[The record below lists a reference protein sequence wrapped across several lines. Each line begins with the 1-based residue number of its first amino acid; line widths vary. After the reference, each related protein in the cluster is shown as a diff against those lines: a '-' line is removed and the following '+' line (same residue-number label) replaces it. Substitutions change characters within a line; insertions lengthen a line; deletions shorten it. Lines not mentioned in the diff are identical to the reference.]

1 MTEPTYSFP
10 IPSLHDDTPLD
21 CRIYHPPGL
30 HDLVAGD
37 SKKIRGAIVGHPYAP
52 LGGSYDD
59 HVVLSVTECLLDQ
72 GYVVT
77 TFNFRGAGHSAGK
90 TSWTGRPEIDD
101 FCSIIGL
108 LYYYLSTLVIPVQ
121 FDILASVDQS
131 SFDGPLLQ
139 TDADTTG
146 QASLELL
153 LAGYSFASLVLCR
166 LPAVFTILNR
176 FKSAENGTAATEI
189 FLRARTLA
197 IQHRKTIATRLQ
209 RGRRPS
215 STSPSKPAHWR
226 NPSHVILGGEESE
239 LASSRRR
246 HSRGDS
252 RGSFEAIRE
261 LPRTIKSHM
270 HRPRSGQ
277 FHLRTSSDREQEQQH
292 NTVSSEPQKQ
302 LHQQQLQQQ
311 RQPISIRY
319 LLISPVLIPL
329 STTLVPPGIPFISA
343 TTTATAT
350 ATAAGGGRST
360 SLETE
365 EKSTAAGVFSLQ
377 YPTLIAFGS
386 SDTFTSSKK
395 LCQWAERLAKDSA
408 AVAAL
413 ATPATT
419 NTTATAPH
427 PVDAKVEWT
436 QIDGAGHFWR
446 EGGVM
451 RELQGNIREWVAK

>member
-1 MTEPTYSFP
+1 M
-10 IPSLHDDTPLD
+10 
-21 CRIYHPPGL
+21 
-30 HDLVAGD
+30 
-37 SKKIRGAIVGHPYAP
+37 
-52 LGGSYDD
+52 
-59 HVVLSVTECLLDQ
+59 
-72 GYVVT
+72 
-77 TFNFRGAGHSAGK
+77 
-90 TSWTGRPEIDD
+90 
-101 FCSIIGL
+101 
-108 LYYYLSTLVIPVQ
+108 IPVQ
-121 FDILASVDQS
+121 FDILASADQS

-197 IQHRKTIATRLQ
+197 TQHRKTIATRLQ

-226 NPSHVILGGEESE
+226 NPSHVILGGEESD

-252 RGSFEAIRE
+252 RGSCEAIRE
-261 LPRTIKSHM
+261 LPRTIKSRM

-292 NTVSSEPQKQ
+292 NTISSEPQKQ

-343 TTTATAT
+343 TTTATAE
-350 ATAAGGGRST
+350 GGGT

-408 AVAAL
+408 AVATTTTTTA
-413 ATPATT
+413 AT
-419 NTTATAPH
+419 NTTATTPH

-451 RELQGNIREWVAK
+451 RELQGTIREWVAK

>member
-1 MTEPTYSFP
+1 M
-10 IPSLHDDTPLD
+10 
-21 CRIYHPPGL
+21 
-30 HDLVAGD
+30 
-37 SKKIRGAIVGHPYAP
+37 
-52 LGGSYDD
+52 
-59 HVVLSVTECLLDQ
+59 
-72 GYVVT
+72 
-77 TFNFRGAGHSAGK
+77 
-90 TSWTGRPEIDD
+90 
-101 FCSIIGL
+101 
-108 LYYYLSTLVIPVQ
+108 IPVQ

-226 NPSHVILGGEESE
+226 NPSHVILGGEESD

-252 RGSFEAIRE
+252 RGSCEAILE
-261 LPRTIKSHM
+261 LPRTIKSRM

-292 NTVSSEPQKQ
+292 NTISSEPQKQ

-343 TTTATAT
+343 TATAT
-350 ATAAGGGRST
+350 AGGGST

-377 YPTLIAFGS
+377 HPTLIAFGS

-413 ATPATT
+413 ATGATT

-451 RELQGNIREWVAK
+451 RELQGTIRGWVAK

>member
-1 MTEPTYSFP
+1 M
-10 IPSLHDDTPLD
+10 
-21 CRIYHPPGL
+21 
-30 HDLVAGD
+30 
-37 SKKIRGAIVGHPYAP
+37 
-52 LGGSYDD
+52 
-59 HVVLSVTECLLDQ
+59 
-72 GYVVT
+72 
-77 TFNFRGAGHSAGK
+77 
-90 TSWTGRPEIDD
+90 
-101 FCSIIGL
+101 
-108 LYYYLSTLVIPVQ
+108 IPVQ

-197 IQHRKTIATRLQ
+197 TQHRKTIATRLQ

-226 NPSHVILGGEESE
+226 NPSHVILGGEESD

-252 RGSFEAIRE
+252 RGSCEAIRE
-261 LPRTIKSHM
+261 LPRTIKSRM

-292 NTVSSEPQKQ
+292 NTISSEPQKQ

-343 TTTATAT
+343 TAITT
-350 ATAAGGGRST
+350 TAAGGGGGT

-408 AVAAL
+408 AVATT
-413 ATPATT
+413 TPTTVAT
-419 NTTATAPH
+419 NTTATTPH

-451 RELQGNIREWVAK
+451 RELQGTIREWVAK

>member
-1 MTEPTYSFP
+1 M
-10 IPSLHDDTPLD
+10 
-21 CRIYHPPGL
+21 
-30 HDLVAGD
+30 
-37 SKKIRGAIVGHPYAP
+37 
-52 LGGSYDD
+52 
-59 HVVLSVTECLLDQ
+59 
-72 GYVVT
+72 
-77 TFNFRGAGHSAGK
+77 
-90 TSWTGRPEIDD
+90 
-101 FCSIIGL
+101 
-108 LYYYLSTLVIPVQ
+108 IPVQ

-270 HRPRSGQ
+270 HRPRSAQ

-292 NTVSSEPQKQ
+292 NTISSEPQKQ
-302 LHQQQLQQQ
+302 LQQQQLQQQ

-350 ATAAGGGRST
+350 AGGRGT

-408 AVAAL
+408 AVAA
-413 ATPATT
+413 ATTTAATT
-419 NTTATAPH
+419 NTDNTATTPH

>member
-1 MTEPTYSFP
+1 MENF
-10 IPSLHDDTPLD
+10 
-21 CRIYHPPGL
+21 
-30 HDLVAGD
+30 V
-37 SKKIRGAIVGHPYAP
+37 KINEIDI
-52 LGGSYDD
+52 LI
-59 HVVLSVTECLLDQ
+59 
-72 GYVVT
+72 
-77 TFNFRGAGHSAGK
+77 RGAGHSAGK

-139 TDADTTG
+139 PDADTTG

-197 IQHRKTIATRLQ
+197 TQHRKTIATRLQ

-226 NPSHVILGGEESE
+226 NPSHVILGGEESD

-292 NTVSSEPQKQ
+292 NTISSEPQKQ
-302 LHQQQLQQQ
+302 LHQQLHQQQQQ

-343 TTTATAT
+343 TATAT
-350 ATAAGGGRST
+350 TGGGST

-408 AVAAL
+408 AVAATTAA
-413 ATPATT
+413 ATTTTAT

-446 EGGVM
+446 ERGVM

>member
-1 MTEPTYSFP
+1 M
-10 IPSLHDDTPLD
+10 
-21 CRIYHPPGL
+21 
-30 HDLVAGD
+30 
-37 SKKIRGAIVGHPYAP
+37 
-52 LGGSYDD
+52 
-59 HVVLSVTECLLDQ
+59 
-72 GYVVT
+72 
-77 TFNFRGAGHSAGK
+77 
-90 TSWTGRPEIDD
+90 
-101 FCSIIGL
+101 
-108 LYYYLSTLVIPVQ
+108 IPVQ

-292 NTVSSEPQKQ
+292 NTISGEPQKQ

-343 TTTATAT
+343 TAT
-350 ATAAGGGRST
+350 ATAAGGGGT

>member
-1 MTEPTYSFP
+1 M
-10 IPSLHDDTPLD
+10 
-21 CRIYHPPGL
+21 
-30 HDLVAGD
+30 
-37 SKKIRGAIVGHPYAP
+37 
-52 LGGSYDD
+52 
-59 HVVLSVTECLLDQ
+59 
-72 GYVVT
+72 
-77 TFNFRGAGHSAGK
+77 
-90 TSWTGRPEIDD
+90 
-101 FCSIIGL
+101 
-108 LYYYLSTLVIPVQ
+108 IPVQ

-197 IQHRKTIATRLQ
+197 TQHRKTIATRLQ

-226 NPSHVILGGEESE
+226 NQSHVILGGEESD

-252 RGSFEAIRE
+252 RGSCEAIRE

-343 TTTATAT
+343 TATTTTTATA
-350 ATAAGGGRST
+350 GGGGGST

-408 AVAAL
+408 AVAA
-413 ATPATT
+413 AT
-419 NTTATAPH
+419 NTTATTPH

>member
-1 MTEPTYSFP
+1 MENF
-10 IPSLHDDTPLD
+10 
-21 CRIYHPPGL
+21 
-30 HDLVAGD
+30 V
-37 SKKIRGAIVGHPYAP
+37 KINEIDI
-52 LGGSYDD
+52 LI
-59 HVVLSVTECLLDQ
+59 
-72 GYVVT
+72 
-77 TFNFRGAGHSAGK
+77 RGAGHSAGK

-197 IQHRKTIATRLQ
+197 TQHRKTIATRLQ

-226 NPSHVILGGEESE
+226 NPSHVILGGEESD

-252 RGSFEAIRE
+252 RGSCEAIRE
-261 LPRTIKSHM
+261 LPRTIKSRM

-292 NTVSSEPQKQ
+292 NTMSSEPQKQ

-343 TTTATAT
+343 TAT
-350 ATAAGGGRST
+350 AGGGST

-395 LCQWAERLAKDSA
+395 LFQWAERLAKDSA
-408 AVAAL
+408 VV
-413 ATPATT
+413 ATT
-419 NTTATAPH
+419 AATAAATNTTTTATAPH
-427 PVDAKVEWT
+427 SVDAKVEWT

>member
-1 MTEPTYSFP
+1 M
-10 IPSLHDDTPLD
+10 
-21 CRIYHPPGL
+21 
-30 HDLVAGD
+30 
-37 SKKIRGAIVGHPYAP
+37 
-52 LGGSYDD
+52 
-59 HVVLSVTECLLDQ
+59 
-72 GYVVT
+72 
-77 TFNFRGAGHSAGK
+77 
-90 TSWTGRPEIDD
+90 
-101 FCSIIGL
+101 
-108 LYYYLSTLVIPVQ
+108 IPVQ

-139 TDADTTG
+139 TDAHTTG

-226 NPSHVILGGEESE
+226 NPSHVILGGEESD

-252 RGSFEAIRE
+252 RGSCEAIRE
-261 LPRTIKSHM
+261 LPRTIKSRM

-292 NTVSSEPQKQ
+292 NTISSEPQKQ

-343 TTTATAT
+343 TATTTTTATA
-350 ATAAGGGRST
+350 GGGGGGGGST

-408 AVAAL
+408 AVAAV
-413 ATPATT
+413 ATT
-419 NTTATAPH
+419 ATTANTTATATAPH

-451 RELQGNIREWVAK
+451 RELQGHIREWVAK

>member
-1 MTEPTYSFP
+1 M
-10 IPSLHDDTPLD
+10 
-21 CRIYHPPGL
+21 
-30 HDLVAGD
+30 
-37 SKKIRGAIVGHPYAP
+37 
-52 LGGSYDD
+52 
-59 HVVLSVTECLLDQ
+59 
-72 GYVVT
+72 
-77 TFNFRGAGHSAGK
+77 
-90 TSWTGRPEIDD
+90 
-101 FCSIIGL
+101 
-108 LYYYLSTLVIPVQ
+108 IPVQ

-197 IQHRKTIATRLQ
+197 TQHRKTIATRLQ

-226 NPSHVILGGEESE
+226 NPSHVILGGEESD

-252 RGSFEAIRE
+252 RGSCEAIRE
-261 LPRTIKSHM
+261 LPRTIKSRM

-292 NTVSSEPQKQ
+292 NTISSEPQKQ

-343 TTTATAT
+343 TATAT
-350 ATAAGGGRST
+350 AGEGGST

-408 AVAAL
+408 AVATTTTTA
-413 ATPATT
+413 AT
-419 NTTATAPH
+419 NTTATTPH

-436 QIDGAGHFWR
+436 QVDGAGHFWR

>member
-1 MTEPTYSFP
+1 M
-10 IPSLHDDTPLD
+10 
-21 CRIYHPPGL
+21 
-30 HDLVAGD
+30 
-37 SKKIRGAIVGHPYAP
+37 
-52 LGGSYDD
+52 
-59 HVVLSVTECLLDQ
+59 
-72 GYVVT
+72 
-77 TFNFRGAGHSAGK
+77 
-90 TSWTGRPEIDD
+90 
-101 FCSIIGL
+101 
-108 LYYYLSTLVIPVQ
+108 IPVQ
-121 FDILASVDQS
+121 FDILASVDRS

-166 LPAVFTILNR
+166 LPAVFTILSR

-226 NPSHVILGGEESE
+226 NPSHVILGGEESD

-252 RGSFEAIRE
+252 RGSCEAIRE
-261 LPRTIKSHM
+261 LPRTIKSRM

-292 NTVSSEPQKQ
+292 NTISSEPQKQ

-350 ATAAGGGRST
+350 AGGGST
-360 SLETE
+360 SFETE

-408 AVAAL
+408 AVATTA
-413 ATPATT
+413 AATT
-419 NTTATAPH
+419 AATNTTTTATAPH

-451 RELQGNIREWVAK
+451 RELQGTIREWVAK

>member
-1 MTEPTYSFP
+1 MENF
-10 IPSLHDDTPLD
+10 
-21 CRIYHPPGL
+21 
-30 HDLVAGD
+30 V
-37 SKKIRGAIVGHPYAP
+37 KINEIDI
-52 LGGSYDD
+52 LI
-59 HVVLSVTECLLDQ
+59 
-72 GYVVT
+72 
-77 TFNFRGAGHSAGK
+77 RGAGHSAGK

-226 NPSHVILGGEESE
+226 NPSHVILGGEESD

-292 NTVSSEPQKQ
+292 NTISSEPQKQ

-343 TTTATAT
+343 TTTAT
-350 ATAAGGGRST
+350 GGGGGT

-408 AVAAL
+408 AVATTA
-413 ATPATT
+413 AAAAT
-419 NTTATAPH
+419 NTTATTPH
-427 PVDAKVEWT
+427 PVDAQVEWT

-451 RELQGNIREWVAK
+451 RELQGTIREWVAK

>member
-1 MTEPTYSFP
+1 M
-10 IPSLHDDTPLD
+10 
-21 CRIYHPPGL
+21 
-30 HDLVAGD
+30 
-37 SKKIRGAIVGHPYAP
+37 
-52 LGGSYDD
+52 
-59 HVVLSVTECLLDQ
+59 
-72 GYVVT
+72 
-77 TFNFRGAGHSAGK
+77 
-90 TSWTGRPEIDD
+90 
-101 FCSIIGL
+101 
-108 LYYYLSTLVIPVQ
+108 IPVQ
-121 FDILASVDQS
+121 FDILASVDRS

-166 LPAVFTILNR
+166 LPAVFTILSR

-226 NPSHVILGGEESE
+226 NPSHVILGGEESD

-252 RGSFEAIRE
+252 RGSCEAIRE
-261 LPRTIKSHM
+261 LPRTIKSRM

-292 NTVSSEPQKQ
+292 NTISSEPQKQ

-343 TTTATAT
+343 TATAT
-350 ATAAGGGRST
+350 AGGGST

-413 ATPATT
+413 ATTATT
-419 NTTATAPH
+419 PH
-427 PVDAKVEWT
+427 PVGAKVEWT

-451 RELQGNIREWVAK
+451 RELQGTIREWVAK

>member
-1 MTEPTYSFP
+1 M
-10 IPSLHDDTPLD
+10 
-21 CRIYHPPGL
+21 
-30 HDLVAGD
+30 
-37 SKKIRGAIVGHPYAP
+37 
-52 LGGSYDD
+52 
-59 HVVLSVTECLLDQ
+59 
-72 GYVVT
+72 
-77 TFNFRGAGHSAGK
+77 
-90 TSWTGRPEIDD
+90 
-101 FCSIIGL
+101 
-108 LYYYLSTLVIPVQ
+108 IPVQ

-166 LPAVFTILNR
+166 LPAVFAILSR

-226 NPSHVILGGEESE
+226 NPSHVILGGEESD

-252 RGSFEAIRE
+252 RGSCEAIRE
-261 LPRTIKSHM
+261 LPRTIKSRM

-292 NTVSSEPQKQ
+292 NTISSEPQKQ
-302 LHQQQLQQQ
+302 THQQQLQQQ

-343 TTTATAT
+343 TSTATA
-350 ATAAGGGRST
+350 GGGST

-408 AVAAL
+408 AVATTAAAAA
-413 ATPATT
+413 ATNTT
-419 NTTATAPH
+419 TTATAPH

>member
-1 MTEPTYSFP
+1 M
-10 IPSLHDDTPLD
+10 
-21 CRIYHPPGL
+21 
-30 HDLVAGD
+30 
-37 SKKIRGAIVGHPYAP
+37 
-52 LGGSYDD
+52 
-59 HVVLSVTECLLDQ
+59 
-72 GYVVT
+72 
-77 TFNFRGAGHSAGK
+77 
-90 TSWTGRPEIDD
+90 
-101 FCSIIGL
+101 
-108 LYYYLSTLVIPVQ
+108 IPVQ

-197 IQHRKTIATRLQ
+197 NQHRKTIATRLQ

-226 NPSHVILGGEESE
+226 NPSHVILGGEESD

-277 FHLRTSSDREQEQQH
+277 FHLRTSSDREQGQQH
-292 NTVSSEPQKQ
+292 NTISSEPQKQ
-302 LHQQQLQQQ
+302 LHQQLHQQQQQ
-311 RQPISIRY
+311 REPISIRY

-343 TTTATAT
+343 TAT
-350 ATAAGGGRST
+350 AGGGGT

-408 AVAAL
+408 AVAVAV
-413 ATPATT
+413 AAATT
-419 NTTATAPH
+419 TNTTTTATAPH

-451 RELQGNIREWVAK
+451 RELQGTIREWVAK

>member
-1 MTEPTYSFP
+1 M
-10 IPSLHDDTPLD
+10 
-21 CRIYHPPGL
+21 
-30 HDLVAGD
+30 
-37 SKKIRGAIVGHPYAP
+37 
-52 LGGSYDD
+52 
-59 HVVLSVTECLLDQ
+59 
-72 GYVVT
+72 
-77 TFNFRGAGHSAGK
+77 
-90 TSWTGRPEIDD
+90 
-101 FCSIIGL
+101 
-108 LYYYLSTLVIPVQ
+108 IPVQ

-197 IQHRKTIATRLQ
+197 NQHRKTIATRPQ

-226 NPSHVILGGEESE
+226 NPSHVILGGEESD

-252 RGSFEAIRE
+252 RGSCEAIRE
-261 LPRTIKSHM
+261 LPRTIKSRM

-292 NTVSSEPQKQ
+292 NTISSEPQKQ

-343 TTTATAT
+343 TATAT
-350 ATAAGGGRST
+350 ATAGGGST

-408 AVAAL
+408 AVAAV
-413 ATPATT
+413 ATTAATTAT

-451 RELQGNIREWVAK
+451 RELQGHIREWVAK

>member
-1 MTEPTYSFP
+1 M
-10 IPSLHDDTPLD
+10 
-21 CRIYHPPGL
+21 
-30 HDLVAGD
+30 
-37 SKKIRGAIVGHPYAP
+37 
-52 LGGSYDD
+52 
-59 HVVLSVTECLLDQ
+59 
-72 GYVVT
+72 
-77 TFNFRGAGHSAGK
+77 
-90 TSWTGRPEIDD
+90 
-101 FCSIIGL
+101 
-108 LYYYLSTLVIPVQ
+108 IPVQ

-166 LPAVFTILNR
+166 LPAVFTILSR

-215 STSPSKPAHWR
+215 STPPSKPAHWR
-226 NPSHVILGGEESE
+226 NPSHVILGGEESD

-252 RGSFEAIRE
+252 RGSCEAIRE
-261 LPRTIKSHM
+261 LPRTIKSRM

-302 LHQQQLQQQ
+302 LQQRQ

-329 STTLVPPGIPFISA
+329 STTLVPPGIPFISATA

-408 AVAAL
+408 AVAAVA
-413 ATPATT
+413 ATATT

-451 RELQGNIREWVAK
+451 RELQGTIREWVAK

>member
-1 MTEPTYSFP
+1 M
-10 IPSLHDDTPLD
+10 
-21 CRIYHPPGL
+21 
-30 HDLVAGD
+30 
-37 SKKIRGAIVGHPYAP
+37 
-52 LGGSYDD
+52 
-59 HVVLSVTECLLDQ
+59 
-72 GYVVT
+72 
-77 TFNFRGAGHSAGK
+77 
-90 TSWTGRPEIDD
+90 
-101 FCSIIGL
+101 
-108 LYYYLSTLVIPVQ
+108 IPVQ
-121 FDILASVDQS
+121 FDILASIDQS

-226 NPSHVILGGEESE
+226 NPSHVILGGEESD

-252 RGSFEAIRE
+252 RGSCEAIRE

-292 NTVSSEPQKQ
+292 NTISSEPQKL
-302 LHQQQLQQQ
+302 LHQQQLQRQ

-343 TTTATAT
+343 TATAT
-350 ATAAGGGRST
+350 AGGGST

-408 AVAAL
+408 AVA
-413 ATPATT
+413 TTATT
-419 NTTATAPH
+419 NTTATVPH

-451 RELQGNIREWVAK
+451 RELQGHIREWVAK

>member
-1 MTEPTYSFP
+1 M
-10 IPSLHDDTPLD
+10 
-21 CRIYHPPGL
+21 
-30 HDLVAGD
+30 
-37 SKKIRGAIVGHPYAP
+37 
-52 LGGSYDD
+52 
-59 HVVLSVTECLLDQ
+59 
-72 GYVVT
+72 
-77 TFNFRGAGHSAGK
+77 
-90 TSWTGRPEIDD
+90 
-101 FCSIIGL
+101 
-108 LYYYLSTLVIPVQ
+108 IPVQ

-197 IQHRKTIATRLQ
+197 TQHRKTIATRLQ

-226 NPSHVILGGEESE
+226 NPSHVILGGEESD

-252 RGSFEAIRE
+252 RGSCEAIRE
-261 LPRTIKSHM
+261 LPRTIKSRM

-292 NTVSSEPQKQ
+292 NTISSEPQKQ

-343 TTTATAT
+343 T
-350 ATAAGGGRST
+350 ATAAGGGGGGGST

-365 EKSTAAGVFSLQ
+365 GKSTAAGVFSLQ

-408 AVAAL
+408 AVATTA
-413 ATPATT
+413 ATAAAT

>member
-1 MTEPTYSFP
+1 MENF
-10 IPSLHDDTPLD
+10 
-21 CRIYHPPGL
+21 
-30 HDLVAGD
+30 V
-37 SKKIRGAIVGHPYAP
+37 KINEIDI
-52 LGGSYDD
+52 LI
-59 HVVLSVTECLLDQ
+59 
-72 GYVVT
+72 
-77 TFNFRGAGHSAGK
+77 RGAGHSAGK

-226 NPSHVILGGEESE
+226 NPSHVILGGEESD

-292 NTVSSEPQKQ
+292 NTISSEPQKQ
-302 LHQQQLQQQ
+302 LHQQQQQ

-343 TTTATAT
+343 TATAT
-350 ATAAGGGRST
+350 TGGGST

-413 ATPATT
+413 ATTAAT
-419 NTTATAPH
+419 NTTATTPH

-451 RELQGNIREWVAK
+451 RELQGTIREWVAK

>member
-1 MTEPTYSFP
+1 M
-10 IPSLHDDTPLD
+10 
-21 CRIYHPPGL
+21 
-30 HDLVAGD
+30 
-37 SKKIRGAIVGHPYAP
+37 
-52 LGGSYDD
+52 
-59 HVVLSVTECLLDQ
+59 
-72 GYVVT
+72 
-77 TFNFRGAGHSAGK
+77 
-90 TSWTGRPEIDD
+90 
-101 FCSIIGL
+101 
-108 LYYYLSTLVIPVQ
+108 IPVQ

-197 IQHRKTIATRLQ
+197 TQHRKTIATRLQ

-226 NPSHVILGGEESE
+226 NPSHVILGGEESD

-252 RGSFEAIRE
+252 RGSCEAIRE
-261 LPRTIKSHM
+261 LPRTIKSRM

-292 NTVSSEPQKQ
+292 NTISSEPQKQ
-302 LHQQQLQQQ
+302 LQQQRQ

-343 TTTATAT
+343 TATAT
-350 ATAAGGGRST
+350 AGGGGT

-408 AVAAL
+408 AVAA
-413 ATPATT
+413 ATTTAATTAT
-419 NTTATAPH
+419 NTTTTATTPH
-427 PVDAKVEWT
+427 PVGAKVEWT

>member
-1 MTEPTYSFP
+1 M
-10 IPSLHDDTPLD
+10 
-21 CRIYHPPGL
+21 
-30 HDLVAGD
+30 
-37 SKKIRGAIVGHPYAP
+37 
-52 LGGSYDD
+52 
-59 HVVLSVTECLLDQ
+59 
-72 GYVVT
+72 
-77 TFNFRGAGHSAGK
+77 
-90 TSWTGRPEIDD
+90 
-101 FCSIIGL
+101 
-108 LYYYLSTLVIPVQ
+108 IPVQ
-121 FDILASVDQS
+121 FDILASVDRS
-131 SFDGPLLQ
+131 SFDVPLLQ

-166 LPAVFTILNR
+166 LPAVFTILSR

-215 STSPSKPAHWR
+215 STSPSEPAHWR
-226 NPSHVILGGEESE
+226 NPSHVILGGEESD

-252 RGSFEAIRE
+252 RGSCEAIRE
-261 LPRTIKSHM
+261 LPRTIKSRM

-277 FHLRTSSDREQEQQH
+277 FHLRKSSDREQEQQH
-292 NTVSSEPQKQ
+292 NAISSEPQKQ
-302 LHQQQLQQQ
+302 LQQQ
-311 RQPISIRY
+311 RQRQPILIRY

-343 TTTATAT
+343 TATAT
-350 ATAAGGGRST
+350 ATAGGGGT

-408 AVAAL
+408 AVATT
-413 ATPATT
+413 ATAT
-419 NTTATAPH
+419 NTTATTPH

>member
-1 MTEPTYSFP
+1 M
-10 IPSLHDDTPLD
+10 
-21 CRIYHPPGL
+21 
-30 HDLVAGD
+30 
-37 SKKIRGAIVGHPYAP
+37 
-52 LGGSYDD
+52 
-59 HVVLSVTECLLDQ
+59 
-72 GYVVT
+72 
-77 TFNFRGAGHSAGK
+77 
-90 TSWTGRPEIDD
+90 
-101 FCSIIGL
+101 
-108 LYYYLSTLVIPVQ
+108 IPVQ

-139 TDADTTG
+139 IDADTTG

-197 IQHRKTIATRLQ
+197 TQHRKTIATRLQ

-226 NPSHVILGGEESE
+226 NPSHVILGGEESD

-292 NTVSSEPQKQ
+292 NTISSEPQKQ
-302 LHQQQLQQQ
+302 LQQQRQ

-343 TTTATAT
+343 TATAT
-350 ATAAGGGRST
+350 AGGGRST

-408 AVAAL
+408 AVATTA
-413 ATPATT
+413 AAT
-419 NTTATAPH
+419 NTTATATAPH

>member
-1 MTEPTYSFP
+1 M
-10 IPSLHDDTPLD
+10 
-21 CRIYHPPGL
+21 
-30 HDLVAGD
+30 
-37 SKKIRGAIVGHPYAP
+37 
-52 LGGSYDD
+52 
-59 HVVLSVTECLLDQ
+59 
-72 GYVVT
+72 
-77 TFNFRGAGHSAGK
+77 
-90 TSWTGRPEIDD
+90 
-101 FCSIIGL
+101 
-108 LYYYLSTLVIPVQ
+108 IPVQ

-176 FKSAENGTAATEI
+176 FKSAENGTAATKI

-197 IQHRKTIATRLQ
+197 TQHRKTIATRLQ

-226 NPSHVILGGEESE
+226 NPSHVILGGEESD

-252 RGSFEAIRE
+252 RGSCEAIRE
-261 LPRTIKSHM
+261 LPRTIKSRM

-292 NTVSSEPQKQ
+292 NTISSKPQKQ
-302 LHQQQLQQQ
+302 LHQQQQQQ

-343 TTTATAT
+343 TATAT
-350 ATAAGGGRST
+350 AGGGGT

-413 ATPATT
+413 AATNT
-419 NTTATAPH
+419 NTTATTPH

>member
-1 MTEPTYSFP
+1 M
-10 IPSLHDDTPLD
+10 
-21 CRIYHPPGL
+21 
-30 HDLVAGD
+30 
-37 SKKIRGAIVGHPYAP
+37 
-52 LGGSYDD
+52 
-59 HVVLSVTECLLDQ
+59 
-72 GYVVT
+72 
-77 TFNFRGAGHSAGK
+77 
-90 TSWTGRPEIDD
+90 
-101 FCSIIGL
+101 
-108 LYYYLSTLVIPVQ
+108 IPVQ
-121 FDILASVDQS
+121 FDILASVDRS

-166 LPAVFTILNR
+166 LPAVFTILSR

-197 IQHRKTIATRLQ
+197 TQHRKTIATRLQ

-226 NPSHVILGGEESE
+226 NPSHVILGGEESD

-252 RGSFEAIRE
+252 RGSCEAIRE
-261 LPRTIKSHM
+261 LPRTIKSRM

-292 NTVSSEPQKQ
+292 NTISSEPQKQ

-343 TTTATAT
+343 TATAT
-350 ATAAGGGRST
+350 ATEGGGGGGGT

-408 AVAAL
+408 AVAA
-413 ATPATT
+413 ATATT

>member
-1 MTEPTYSFP
+1 M
-10 IPSLHDDTPLD
+10 
-21 CRIYHPPGL
+21 
-30 HDLVAGD
+30 
-37 SKKIRGAIVGHPYAP
+37 
-52 LGGSYDD
+52 
-59 HVVLSVTECLLDQ
+59 
-72 GYVVT
+72 
-77 TFNFRGAGHSAGK
+77 
-90 TSWTGRPEIDD
+90 
-101 FCSIIGL
+101 
-108 LYYYLSTLVIPVQ
+108 IPVQ

-139 TDADTTG
+139 TDAHTTG

-226 NPSHVILGGEESE
+226 NPSHVILGGEESD

-252 RGSFEAIRE
+252 RGSCEAIRE
-261 LPRTIKSHM
+261 LPRTIKSRM

-292 NTVSSEPQKQ
+292 NTISSEPQKQ

-343 TTTATAT
+343 TATAT
-350 ATAAGGGRST
+350 AGGGST

-408 AVAAL
+408 AVATTA
-413 ATPATT
+413 ATVAT
-419 NTTATAPH
+419 NTTATTPR

-451 RELQGNIREWVAK
+451 RVLQGTIREWVAK

>member
-1 MTEPTYSFP
+1 M
-10 IPSLHDDTPLD
+10 
-21 CRIYHPPGL
+21 
-30 HDLVAGD
+30 
-37 SKKIRGAIVGHPYAP
+37 
-52 LGGSYDD
+52 
-59 HVVLSVTECLLDQ
+59 
-72 GYVVT
+72 
-77 TFNFRGAGHSAGK
+77 
-90 TSWTGRPEIDD
+90 
-101 FCSIIGL
+101 
-108 LYYYLSTLVIPVQ
+108 IPVQ

-197 IQHRKTIATRLQ
+197 TQHRKTIATRLQ

-226 NPSHVILGGEESE
+226 NPSHVILGGEESD

-277 FHLRTSSDREQEQQH
+277 FHLRTPSDREQEQQH
-292 NTVSSEPQKQ
+292 NTISSEPQKQ
-302 LHQQQLQQQ
+302 LHQQLHHQQQQ

-343 TTTATAT
+343 TATAT
-350 ATAAGGGRST
+350 AGGGST

-408 AVAAL
+408 AVAA
-413 ATPATT
+413 ATTTAAT
-419 NTTATAPH
+419 NTTATTPH

-451 RELQGNIREWVAK
+451 RELQGHIREWVAK

>member
-1 MTEPTYSFP
+1 M
-10 IPSLHDDTPLD
+10 
-21 CRIYHPPGL
+21 
-30 HDLVAGD
+30 
-37 SKKIRGAIVGHPYAP
+37 
-52 LGGSYDD
+52 
-59 HVVLSVTECLLDQ
+59 
-72 GYVVT
+72 
-77 TFNFRGAGHSAGK
+77 
-90 TSWTGRPEIDD
+90 
-101 FCSIIGL
+101 
-108 LYYYLSTLVIPVQ
+108 IPVQ

-197 IQHRKTIATRLQ
+197 TQHRKTIATRLQ

-215 STSPSKPAHWR
+215 STSPSNPAHWR
-226 NPSHVILGGEESE
+226 NPSHVILGGEESD

-252 RGSFEAIRE
+252 RGSCEAIRE
-261 LPRTIKSHM
+261 LPRTIKSRM

-292 NTVSSEPQKQ
+292 NTISSEPQKQ

-311 RQPISIRY
+311 QQREPISIRY

-343 TTTATAT
+343 TATT
-350 ATAAGGGRST
+350 GGGST

-408 AVAAL
+408 VVAAVA
-413 ATPATT
+413 TTATT
-419 NTTATAPH
+419 NTTATTPH

>member
-1 MTEPTYSFP
+1 M
-10 IPSLHDDTPLD
+10 
-21 CRIYHPPGL
+21 
-30 HDLVAGD
+30 
-37 SKKIRGAIVGHPYAP
+37 
-52 LGGSYDD
+52 
-59 HVVLSVTECLLDQ
+59 
-72 GYVVT
+72 
-77 TFNFRGAGHSAGK
+77 
-90 TSWTGRPEIDD
+90 
-101 FCSIIGL
+101 
-108 LYYYLSTLVIPVQ
+108 IPVQ

-197 IQHRKTIATRLQ
+197 TQHRKAIATRLQ

-226 NPSHVILGGEESE
+226 NPSHVILGGEESD
-239 LASSRRR
+239 LASSSRRR

-252 RGSFEAIRE
+252 RGSCEAIRE
-261 LPRTIKSHM
+261 LPRTIKSRM

-292 NTVSSEPQKQ
+292 NTISSEPQKQ

-343 TTTATAT
+343 TATAT
-350 ATAAGGGRST
+350 AGGGGT

-408 AVAAL
+408 AVAVSV
-413 ATPATT
+413 ATT
-419 NTTATAPH
+419 ATTANTTATATTPH

-451 RELQGNIREWVAK
+451 RELQGTIREWVAK

>member
-1 MTEPTYSFP
+1 M
-10 IPSLHDDTPLD
+10 
-21 CRIYHPPGL
+21 
-30 HDLVAGD
+30 
-37 SKKIRGAIVGHPYAP
+37 
-52 LGGSYDD
+52 
-59 HVVLSVTECLLDQ
+59 
-72 GYVVT
+72 
-77 TFNFRGAGHSAGK
+77 
-90 TSWTGRPEIDD
+90 
-101 FCSIIGL
+101 
-108 LYYYLSTLVIPVQ
+108 IPVQ

-197 IQHRKTIATRLQ
+197 TQHRKTIATRLQ

-226 NPSHVILGGEESE
+226 NPSHVILGGEESD

-252 RGSFEAIRE
+252 RGSCEAIRE

-292 NTVSSEPQKQ
+292 NTISSEPQKQ

-343 TTTATAT
+343 TATAT
-350 ATAAGGGRST
+350 AGGGST

-408 AVAAL
+408 AVA
-413 ATPATT
+413 TT
-419 NTTATAPH
+419 PH

>member
-1 MTEPTYSFP
+1 M
-10 IPSLHDDTPLD
+10 
-21 CRIYHPPGL
+21 
-30 HDLVAGD
+30 
-37 SKKIRGAIVGHPYAP
+37 
-52 LGGSYDD
+52 
-59 HVVLSVTECLLDQ
+59 
-72 GYVVT
+72 
-77 TFNFRGAGHSAGK
+77 
-90 TSWTGRPEIDD
+90 
-101 FCSIIGL
+101 
-108 LYYYLSTLVIPVQ
+108 IPVQ

-197 IQHRKTIATRLQ
+197 NQHRKTIATRPQ

-226 NPSHVILGGEESE
+226 NPSHVILGGEESD

-252 RGSFEAIRE
+252 RGSCEAIRE
-261 LPRTIKSHM
+261 LPRTIKSRM

-292 NTVSSEPQKQ
+292 NTISSEPQKQ

-343 TTTATAT
+343 TATAT
-350 ATAAGGGRST
+350 ATAGGGST

-408 AVAAL
+408 AVATTA
-413 ATPATT
+413 AAT
-419 NTTATAPH
+419 NTTTTATATAPH

>member
-1 MTEPTYSFP
+1 M
-10 IPSLHDDTPLD
+10 
-21 CRIYHPPGL
+21 
-30 HDLVAGD
+30 
-37 SKKIRGAIVGHPYAP
+37 
-52 LGGSYDD
+52 
-59 HVVLSVTECLLDQ
+59 
-72 GYVVT
+72 
-77 TFNFRGAGHSAGK
+77 
-90 TSWTGRPEIDD
+90 
-101 FCSIIGL
+101 
-108 LYYYLSTLVIPVQ
+108 IPVQ

-176 FKSAENGTAATEI
+176 FKSAENGTAAIEI

-197 IQHRKTIATRLQ
+197 TQHRKTIATRLQ

-226 NPSHVILGGEESE
+226 NPSHVILGGEESD

-252 RGSFEAIRE
+252 RGSCEAIRE
-261 LPRTIKSHM
+261 LPRTIKSRM

-292 NTVSSEPQKQ
+292 NTISSEPQKQ

-311 RQPISIRY
+311 RQPILIRY

-343 TTTATAT
+343 TATTTTTATA
-350 ATAAGGGRST
+350 GGGGT

-408 AVAAL
+408 AVATTA
-413 ATPATT
+413 ATAAATNT
-419 NTTATAPH
+419 TTTATAPH

-446 EGGVM
+446 DGGVM